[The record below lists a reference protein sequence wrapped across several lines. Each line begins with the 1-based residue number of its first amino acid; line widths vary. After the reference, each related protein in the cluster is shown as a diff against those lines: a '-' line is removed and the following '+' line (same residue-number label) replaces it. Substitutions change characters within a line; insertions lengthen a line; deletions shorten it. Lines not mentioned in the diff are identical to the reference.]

1 MVTPQGGS
9 NEALSVPWE
18 ITYGSLRV
26 HSGLKWSTSG
36 YGWCMT
42 ATTMKKPPRSTGRD
56 SDQGPTGAPRL
67 KVGFS
72 GTALRSLLSAAR
84 QAGLAPAEY
93 VRRAVKG
100 AIYLQKMQSQG
111 YQVVC
116 RNSAGAEFL
125 YIPEL
130 VLD

>member
-1 MVTPQGGS
+1 
-9 NEALSVPWE
+9 
-18 ITYGSLRV
+18 
-26 HSGLKWSTSG
+26 
-36 YGWCMT
+36 MT
-42 ATTMKKPPRSTGRD
+42 ATTVKKPPRSTRRD
-56 SDQGPTGAPRL
+56 DDHGPAGSPRL

-72 GTALRSLLSAAR
+72 GTALRSVLNAAR
-84 QAGLAPAEY
+84 QAGLAPADF

-100 AIYLQKMQSQG
+100 AIYLQKMQSEG